1 MLVPLIVASS
11 PARTDS
17 VTALATRNPISGTQK
32 TDCTIA
38 AKEQKQFI
46 APLDNIDMR
55 PSLVLSQ

>member
-11 PARTDS
+11 PA
-17 VTALATRNPISGTQK
+17 VTAVATRNPILCAQK

-38 AKEQKQFI
+38 ANEQKQFI

-55 PSLVLSQ
+55 PSLVFSQ

>member
-17 VTALATRNPISGTQK
+17 VTAVVTRNPISGTQK
-32 TDCTIA
+32 TDYTIA
-38 AKEQKQFI
+38 ANEQKQFI

-55 PSLVLSQ
+55 PSLVFSQ

>member
-1 MLVPLIVASS
+1 MLVPLLVASS

-17 VTALATRNPISGTQK
+17 VTAVASRNPISGAQK

-38 AKEQKQFI
+38 ANKQKQFI

-55 PSLVLSQ
+55 PSLVFSQ